1 MDGNAIKKVLNEYLK
16 RPETDYAI
24 MIDGEWGCGKTY
36 YVCNVLKEAIEKT
49 TCPPKVG
56 NTKPNDSQKTEKYR
70 FVYYS
75 LYGASS
81 SDEIT
86 IGIKKQIVLHNSDEK
101 EKTKKVKDKT
111 ATAFE
116 TTVGVIA
123 DYFNIDSKR
132 LLNLYDLKEVPSNA
146 VLIFDDLERSKMP
159 LAELLGVINK
169 YAVIDK
175 RKVIVISNELK
186 LEKEFCDFKEKTI
199 RFTLNYSPTQEEI
212 FRNIIDSKKEITGDY
227 KQFINNNLHL
237 MLEVFRKGEC
247 KNLRTFIFVLDIF
260 ERIYLI
266 TQKQQ
271 FAKDFLKGFL
281 VFTCVYSIEYKN
293 NIPKDKLDW
302 LSEFLSL
309 YGITTIFSISENV
322 ENNRKDENNDSF
334 VKHITRYGY
343 DCLVDII
350 GSNSIANYIQF
361 GDLDESAF
369 KEELKREEVK
379 FIELRKTEYGRT
391 LNKMMDWRLIDDNE
405 INDVLS
411 NVERFLREDKYT
423 ASEISTLY
431 ARYLTLKSNNIK
443 CIEID
448 SSVFFEAVD
457 RLQDNWI
464 PVFYHDGT
472 VSLFEWHERG
482 YPYDE
487 QYKSLYNHILKI
499 DKNVKHKSGIKRSV
513 ELLNIIKENNLDS
526 LKRYLR
532 TMDPKQWFIQDPDE
546 LWLTL
551 RESNTAIQQY
561 VIGELKNATDKNDFQ
576 NYEISFID
584 GLCQHFEPLFT
595 GKDIDFGLLKYK
607 ELATRFNKIRQ
618 MDIINETAG
627 DKQTASPTTKSL

>member
-49 TCPPKVG
+49 ACPKELG
-56 NTKPNDSQKTEKYR
+56 NTKSNDKQKTEKYR
-70 FVYYS
+70 FIYYS

-81 SDEIT
+81 SEEIT
-86 IGIKKQIVLHNSDEK
+86 IGIKKQIVIHSTDEK
-101 EKTKKVKDKT
+101 KKTEKVKDKATT
-111 ATAFE
+111 AVE

-123 DYFNIDSKR
+123 DIFNVESKR
-132 LLNLYDLKEVPSNA
+132 LLNLYDLKDVPRNA

-159 LAELLGVINK
+159 LSELLGVINK

-212 FRNIIDSKKEITGDY
+212 FKNIIDSKKEITGDY

-237 MLEVFRKGEC
+237 ILEVFRKGEC

-266 TQKQQ
+266 TRKQQ
-271 FAKDFLKGFL
+271 FAEDFLKGFL
-281 VFTCVYSIEYKN
+281 IFTCVYSIEYKN
-293 NIPKDKLDW
+293 NTPKDKLDW
-302 LSEFLSL
+302 LSDFLSL
-309 YGITTIFSISENV
+309 YGITTIFSILENV
-322 ENNRKDENNDSF
+322 ENNKKDDNNDSF
-334 VKHITRYGY
+334 IKHITRYGY
-343 DCLVDII
+343 DCLVNII
-350 GSNSIANYIQF
+350 GSNSIANFIQL
-361 GDLDESAF
+361 GDLDEAAF
-369 KEELKREEVK
+369 KEEIKREEDK
-379 FIELRKTEYGRT
+379 FIESRKTEYGRT
-391 LNKMMDWRLIDDNE
+391 LNKMMDWRLVDDNE

-411 NVERFLREDKYT
+411 NVERFLSEDKYT
-423 ASEISTLY
+423 ASEISILY

-443 CIEID
+443 CKEID
-448 SSVFFEAVD
+448 SSAFFEAVD
-457 RLQDNWI
+457 RLQDNWT
-464 PVFYHDGT
+464 PVIYHDGT
-472 VSLFEWHERG
+472 VSLFEWRERG
-482 YPYDE
+482 YPYDM
-487 QYKSLYNHILKI
+487 QYKSLYDHILKI
-499 DKNVKHKSGIKRSV
+499 DKIVKHRYGTRRSV
-513 ELLNIIKENNLDS
+513 DLLNKIKENNLDS
-526 LKRYLR
+526 LKWYLR

>member
-1 MDGNAIKKVLNEYLK
+1 M
-16 RPETDYAI
+16 
-24 MIDGEWGCGKTY
+24 
-36 YVCNVLKEAIEKT
+36 
-49 TCPPKVG
+49 
-56 NTKPNDSQKTEKYR
+56 
-70 FVYYS
+70 
-75 LYGASS
+75 
-81 SDEIT
+81 
-86 IGIKKQIVLHNSDEK
+86 
-101 EKTKKVKDKT
+101 
-111 ATAFE
+111 
-116 TTVGVIA
+116 GVIA

-186 LEKEFCDFKEKTI
+186 LKKEFCDFKEKTI

-212 FRNIIDSKKEITGDY
+212 FKNIIDSKKEIIGDY

-237 MLEVFRKGEC
+237 ILEVFRKGEC

-266 TQKQQ
+266 TRKQQ
-271 FAKDFLKGFL
+271 FAEDFLKGFL
-281 VFTCVYSIEYKN
+281 IFTCVYSIEYKN
-293 NIPKDKLDW
+293 NTPKDKLDW

-595 GKDIDFGLLKYK
+595 GEDIDFGLLKYK

-618 MDIINETAG
+618 MDIINKTIE
-627 DKQTASPTTKSL
+627 DKRTASPTTKSL

>member
-1 MDGNAIKKVLNEYLK
+1 MDGSAIKKVLNEYLK

-24 MIDGEWGCGKTY
+24 MIDGEWGRGKTY
-36 YVCNVLKEAIEKT
+36 YVCNILKEAIEKT
-49 TCPPKVG
+49 ACPKEVG
-56 NTKPNDSQKTEKYR
+56 NTKPNDTQNTEKYR

-81 SDEIT
+81 SGEIN
-86 IGIKKQIVLHNSDEK
+86 IGIKKQIVLHSTDEK
-101 EKTKKVKDKT
+101 EKTKKVKDKS

-116 TTVGVIA
+116 TTVGVFA
-123 DYFNIDSKR
+123 DIFNIDSKR
-132 LLNLYDLKEVPSNA
+132 LLNLYDLKDVPRNI

-199 RFTLNYSPTQEEI
+199 RYTLNYSPTQEEI
-212 FRNIIDSKKEITGDY
+212 FRNIIDSKKELTGDY
-227 KQFINNNLHL
+227 KQFINSNLHL
-237 MLEVFRKGEC
+237 ILEVFRMGKC

-260 ERIYLI
+260 ERIFLI
-266 TQKQQ
+266 VRKQQ
-271 FAKDFLKGFL
+271 FAKEFLKGFL
-281 VFTCVYSIEYKN
+281 IFTCVYSIEYKN
-293 NIPKDKLDW
+293 NTPKDKLDW
-302 LSEFLSL
+302 LSAFLSQH
-309 YGITTIFSISENV
+309 GITTIFSISRNSV
-322 ENNRKDENNDSF
+322 NNKNDDNNDSF

-350 GSNSIANYIQF
+350 GSNSIANYIQY
-361 GDLDESAF
+361 GDLDEAAF
-369 KEELKREEVK
+369 KEELKREEEK
-379 FIELRKTEYGRT
+379 FIELRRTEYGRA

-405 INDVLS
+405 IDDVLS
-411 NVERFLREDKYT
+411 NVERYLREDKYT

-448 SSVFFEAVD
+448 SSVFFEAVN

-464 PVFYHDGT
+464 PVVYHDGT

-482 YPYDE
+482 YPYDK
-487 QYKSLYNHILKI
+487 QYKDLYDYIIKI
-499 DKNVKHKSGIKRSV
+499 DNIAKHKNGTKRSV
-513 ELLNIIKENNLDS
+513 ELLNKIKENNLDS

-546 LWLTL
+546 LWQTL
-551 RESNTAIQQY
+551 RESNTSIQQY
-561 VIGELKNATDKNDFQ
+561 VIGELKNATDKNDYQ

-584 GLCQHFEPLFT
+584 GICQHFEPLFT
-595 GKDIDFGLLKYK
+595 GENIDFGLLKYK
-607 ELATRFNKIRQ
+607 DLATRFNKIRQ
-618 MDIINETAG
+618 MDVINKSAG
-627 DKQTASPTTKSL
+627 DRRTASPTTKSL